1 MKTSLLPALFATT
14 LLAAACG
21 PNTSEKTAMLLV
33 QKAKS
38 DSIRTIEIR
47 ATKDE
52 QAYQASLRD
61 SLTVYNDLLTRQQKT
76 LTLLQAAI
84 NSGDGQMTQT
94 RTLELTNLR
103 FAVQHS
109 QDQISLIRRQLPR

>member
-1 MKTSLLPALFATT
+1 MKTPLLPALFATT

-21 PNTSEKTAMLLV
+21 PSASEKTAMLLV

-38 DSIRTIEIR
+38 DSIRTTEIK
-47 ATKDE
+47 AIQDE

-61 SLTVYNDLLTRQQKT
+61 SLTVYNDLLTRQQKA
-76 LTLLQAAI
+76 LTQLETAI
-84 NSGDGQMTQT
+84 NSGDIEMNQT

-109 QDQISLIRRQLPR
+109 QDQISLIKRQLPR